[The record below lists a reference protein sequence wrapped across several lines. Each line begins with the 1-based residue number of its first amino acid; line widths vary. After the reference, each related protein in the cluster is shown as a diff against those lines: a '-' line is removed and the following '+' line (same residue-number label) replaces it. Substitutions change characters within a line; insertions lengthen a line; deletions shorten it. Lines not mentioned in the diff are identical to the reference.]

1 MTATAHSSDI
11 ETGSPLFWRA
21 TLALCLGSYTIF
33 ANLYLTQP
41 LLPMLAQD
49 FDVSALEAGWSFTV
63 STLTLGLSLLVYGPL
78 SDAIGRKW
86 LMILSI
92 GGTSLITLL
101 LSQTQDYS
109 TLLWLRGIQGFLMG
123 GLPAIA
129 IAYMGDEFSK
139 KALMVAVGIYI
150 SGNTLGGISGRLIG
164 GFVGDWLGWSD
175 AFLAM
180 TLVSV
185 VCLTAFALLL
195 PSSRQFKAK
204 PLHPV
209 AMGRDLLGHLRN
221 PLLLTAYL
229 IGGFN
234 FFIFINQY
242 SYITFVLSD
251 TPYNLPA
258 SLLGMLFLTYL
269 TGTVGSAFSGKIAQY
284 LPQPLVIALGIGVLI
299 LGSLVTLSS
308 DLWAIIAGFLLNS
321 FGFFLAHSSASSW
334 VSRAAPHA
342 RASANSLYLVFYYL
356 GASCGGFYLDPFWQW
371 AGWHGIVVGSL
382 LVLSCTLVSALWLY
396 QQDKRQ
402 LQFA

>member
-21 TLALCLGSYTIF
+21 TLALCLGSFTIF

-49 FDVSALEAGWSFTV
+49 FGVSALEAGWSFTV

-164 GFVGDWLGWSD
+164 GFLGDWLGWSD

-242 SYITFVLSD
+242 SYITFVLAD

-284 LPQPLVIALGIGVLI
+284 LPQALVIALGIGVLI

-321 FGFFLAHSSASSW
+321 FGFFLAHSSASGW